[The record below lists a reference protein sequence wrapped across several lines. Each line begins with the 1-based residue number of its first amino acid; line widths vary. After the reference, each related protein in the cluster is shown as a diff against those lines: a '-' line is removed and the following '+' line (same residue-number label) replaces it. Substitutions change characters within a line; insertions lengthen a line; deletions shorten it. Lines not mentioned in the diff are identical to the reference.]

1 MFNRTKNAL
10 KNAIRSWL
18 NLTSATGLQIQIDEL
33 LDFEANAFV
42 NEIWFR
48 GESYEIEQL
57 YESIP
62 DYKYSFWGSNMTKGL
77 EIRKIHT
84 GLPKIIVNTLT
95 NICVDDMQDVK
106 ISHIGKEN
114 TWAEIEKENDFKNLV
129 KKAVKKAL
137 VTGDGAFKIS
147 VDTDISQYPIIEF
160 YEADRI
166 EVKRERGRV
175 KEIRFKKTFNKQ
187 GVSYVLKECY
197 GYGYIEY
204 KLYDAYDNEIGLD
217 KLEKTKDL
225 QNVYFDNT
233 LIMAEYLS
241 FFASDKWEG
250 RGQSIF
256 DSKRDNFDALDEA
269 WSQWIDALRANRT
282 KTYIPEDLL
291 PRDATTGAIK
301 YGNPFDNR
309 FIATGTP
316 MQENATSKIETQNGT
331 IDCNSYMQT
340 YITALDLCLQGLISP
355 STLGIDTKKLD
366 NAEAQREKEK
376 TTLYT
381 RQTII
386 YALQECIQK
395 LIDKVFK
402 VLNTM
407 QNAPLEDTDAEVT
420 FGEYANPSF
429 ESQIET
435 VGKAKTQGVM
445 SIESIVEE
453 LYGDSKTDEWK
464 AEEVKRIKEEQG
476 IAEMEMPSMVGG
488 VADGL
493 QE

>member
-1 MFNRTKNAL
+1 ML
-10 KNAIRSWL
+10 
-18 NLTSATGLQIQIDEL
+18 
-33 LDFEANAFV
+33 
-42 NEIWFR
+42 FR
-48 GESYEIEQL
+48 
-57 YESIP
+57 
-62 DYKYSFWGSNMTKGL
+62 
-77 EIRKIHT
+77 
-84 GLPKIIVNTLT
+84 
-95 NICVDDMQDVK
+95 
-106 ISHIGKEN
+106 
-114 TWAEIEKENDFKNLV
+114 
-129 KKAVKKAL
+129 
-137 VTGDGAFKIS
+137 S

-175 KEIRFKKTFNKQ
+175 KEIRFKKAFNKQ

-204 KLYDAYDNEIGLD
+204 RLYDAYDNEIGLD
-217 KLEKTKDL
+217 KLDKTKDL
-225 QNVYFDNT
+225 TPVYFDKS

-269 WSQWIDALRANRT
+269 WSQWVDALRANRT
-282 KTYIPEDLL
+282 KSYIPEDLL
-291 PRDATTGAIK
+291 PRDPATGSIK

-309 FIATGTP
+309 FIATGSP
-316 MQENATSKIETQNGT
+316 MQENAVSKIETVNGT
-331 IDCNSYMQT
+331 IDTNSYLST
-340 YITALDLCLQGLISP
+340 YVTALDLCLQGLISP
-355 STLGIDTKKLD
+355 STLGIDVKKLD

-386 YALQECIQK
+386 YALQDCLQS

-402 VLNTM
+402 VYALMSGEALDMT
-407 QNAPLEDTDAEVT
+407 EAEVS

-453 LYGDSKTDEWK
+453 LYGDSKTDDWK
-464 AEEVKRIKEEQG
+464 AEEVRRIKNEQG
-476 IAEMEMPSMVGG
+476 IAELEEPSMI
-488 VADGL
+488 
-493 QE
+493 

>member
-10 KNAIRSWL
+10 KNAIRSFL
-18 NLTSATGLQIQIDEL
+18 NLTRANGLSIQIDEL

-48 GESYEIEQL
+48 GEGYELEQL
-57 YESIP
+57 YKSIP
-62 DYKYSFWGSNMTKGL
+62 DYKYSFWGSVSTKGL

-95 NICVDDMQDVK
+95 NICVDDMQDIK
-106 ISHIGKEN
+106 IENIGKEN
-114 TWAEIEKENDFKNLV
+114 TWNDIENENDFKNLV
-129 KKAVKKAL
+129 KKAVRKAL

-147 VDTDISQYPIIEF
+147 VDTEISQYPIIEF

-175 KEIRFKKTFNKQ
+175 KEIRFKKAFTKQ

-217 KLEKTKDL
+217 KLEKTRDL
-225 QNVYFDNT
+225 QNVYFDKS
-233 LIMAEYLS
+233 LIMSEYLN
-241 FFASDKWEG
+241 FFSSDKWEG

-269 WSQWIDALRANRT
+269 WSQWIDALRSNRT

-291 PRDATTGAIK
+291 PRDATTGAVK

-316 MQENATSKIETQNGT
+316 MQESAQSKIETVNGT
-331 IDCNSYMQT
+331 IDCNSYLST
-340 YITALDLCLQGLISP
+340 YVTALDLCLQGLISP

-386 YALQECIQK
+386 YALQYCIEG

-402 VLNTM
+402 VMNTM
-407 QNAPLEDTDAEVT
+407 QNTPLEDTEAEVS

-453 LYGDSKTDEWK
+453 LYGDSKTDDWK
-464 AEEVKRIKEEQG
+464 NEEVKRIKNEQG
-476 IAEMEMPSMVGG
+476 ITEMEEPSIVSRLDIG
-488 VADGL
+488 
-493 QE
+493 

>member
-10 KNAIRSWL
+10 KNAIRSFL
-18 NLTSATGLQIQIDEL
+18 NLTSANGLQIQIDEL

-42 NEIWFR
+42 NEIWYR
-48 GESYEIEQL
+48 GDGYEIEQL
-57 YESIP
+57 YQSIP
-62 DYKYSFWGSNMTKGL
+62 DYKFSFWGATSTKGL
-77 EIRKIHT
+77 EIRKIHS
-84 GLPKIIVNTLT
+84 GLPKLIVNTLT
-95 NICVDDMQDVK
+95 NICVDDMQDIK
-106 ISHIGKEN
+106 IENIGKDN
-114 TWAEIEKENDFKNLV
+114 DWKEIEKENDFKNLV

-147 VDTDISQYPIIEF
+147 IDTEVSQYPILEF

-166 EVKRERGRV
+166 EVKRERGRI
-175 KEIRFKKTFNKQ
+175 KEIRFKKQFNKQ

-204 KLYDAYDNEIGLD
+204 KLYDAYNNEISLD

-225 QNVYFDNT
+225 QNVYFDKS

-241 FFASDKWEG
+241 FFSSDKWEG

-291 PRDATTGAIK
+291 PRDINTGAIRA
-301 YGNPFDNR
+301 GNAFDNR

-316 MQENATSKIETQNGT
+316 MQENAQSKIDTVNGA
-331 IDCNSYMQT
+331 IDYNSYLST
-340 YITALDLCLQGLISP
+340 YITALDLCLQGIISP

-386 YALQECIQK
+386 YSLQNCVEK
-395 LIDKVFK
+395 LVDKVFK
-402 VLNTM
+402 VINIMNNT
-407 QNAPLEDTDAEVT
+407 ALEDTEAQVC

-429 ESQIET
+429 ESQVET

-445 SIESIVEE
+445 SIESVVEE

-464 AEEVKRIKEEQG
+464 AEEVKRIKNEQG
-476 IAEMEMPSMVGG
+476 ITELEEPSMI
-488 VADGL
+488 
-493 QE
+493 

>member
-10 KNAIRSWL
+10 KNAVRSWL
-18 NLTSATGLQIQIDEL
+18 NLTEANGLQLQIDEL
-33 LDFEANAFV
+33 LDFDANAFV
-42 NEIWFR
+42 NEIWYR
-48 GESYEIEQL
+48 GEGYELEQL
-57 YESIP
+57 YKSIP
-62 DYKYSFWGSNMTKGL
+62 DYKYSFWGATSTRGL

-95 NICVDDMQDVK
+95 NVCVDDMQDIK
-106 ISHIGKEN
+106 IENIGKDN
-114 TWAEIEKENDFKNLV
+114 AWTEIEKENDFKNLV

-147 VDTDISQYPIIEF
+147 IDTEISAYPIIEF

-166 EVKRERGRV
+166 EVKRSRGRV
-175 KEIRFKKTFNKQ
+175 KEIRFKKCFKKS

-197 GYGYIEY
+197 GYGYIKY
-204 KLYDAYDNEIGLD
+204 KLYDAYDNEIGLE
-217 KLEKTKDL
+217 KLEKTRNLKD
-225 QNVYFDNT
+225 VYFDNS

-241 FFASDKWEG
+241 FYASDKYEG
-250 RGQSIF
+250 RGQSIL

-291 PRDATTGAIK
+291 PRDANTGAVR
-301 YGNPFDNR
+301 YGNTFDNR

-316 MQENATSKIETQNGT
+316 MQENAQSKIDTVNGT
-331 IDCNSYMQT
+331 IDCNSYLNT
-340 YITALDLCLQGLISP
+340 YVTALDLCLQGLISP

-386 YALQECIQK
+386 YALQYCIEG

-402 VLNTM
+402 VINTM
-407 QNAPLEDTDAEVT
+407 QKQPLEDTKAEIG

-445 SIESIVEE
+445 SIESIIEE

-464 AEEVKRIKEEQG
+464 AEEIKRIKAEQG
-476 IAEMEMPSMVGG
+476 ITELEEPSIVGE
-488 VADGL
+488 L
-493 QE
+493 

>member
-10 KNAIRSWL
+10 KNAIRSFL
-18 NLTSATGLQIQIDEL
+18 NLTSASGLQIQIDEL

-48 GESYEIEQL
+48 GDSYELEQL
-57 YESIP
+57 YKSIP
-62 DYKYSFWGSNMTKGL
+62 DYKYSFWGATSTRGL

-95 NICVDDMQDVK
+95 NVCVDDMQDIK
-106 ISHIGKEN
+106 IENIGKDN
-114 TWAEIEKENDFKNLV
+114 DWKEIEKENDFKNLV

-147 VDTDISQYPIIEF
+147 IDTEVSQYPILEF

-166 EVKRERGRV
+166 EVKRERGRI
-175 KEIRFKKTFNKQ
+175 KEIRFKKQFNKQ
-187 GVSYVLKECY
+187 GISYVLKECY

-204 KLYDAYDNEIGLD
+204 KLYDAYNNEIGLD

-225 QNVYFDNT
+225 QNVYFDKS

-250 RGQSIF
+250 RGQSVF

-291 PRDATTGAIK
+291 PRDINTGAIRA
-301 YGNPFDNR
+301 GNAFDNR

-316 MQENATSKIETQNGT
+316 MQENAQSKIDTVNGA
-331 IDCNSYMQT
+331 IDYNSYLST
-340 YITALDLCLQGLISP
+340 YITALDLCLQGIISP

-386 YALQECIQK
+386 YSLQNCVEK
-395 LIDKVFK
+395 LVDKVFK
-402 VLNTM
+402 VINIMNNT
-407 QNAPLEDTDAEVT
+407 ALEDTEAQVC

-429 ESQIET
+429 ESQVET

-445 SIESIVEE
+445 SIESVVEE

-464 AEEVKRIKEEQG
+464 AEEVKRIKNEQG
-476 IAEMEMPSMVGG
+476 ITELEEPSMI
-488 VADGL
+488 
-493 QE
+493 

>member
-10 KNAIRSWL
+10 KNAIKSFL
-18 NLTSATGLQIQIDEL
+18 NLTEANGLSLQIDEL

-42 NEIWFR
+42 NEIWYR
-48 GESYEIEQL
+48 GDGYELEQL
-57 YESIP
+57 YKSIP
-62 DYKYSFWGSNMTKGL
+62 DYKYSFWGATSTKGL

-106 ISHIGKEN
+106 IAHIGKEN
-114 TWAEIEKENDFKNLV
+114 MWGEIEKENDFKALV
-129 KKAVKKAL
+129 KKAVRKAL

-147 VDTDISQYPIIEF
+147 LDTEISQYPIIEF

-166 EVKRERGRV
+166 EVKRKRGRV
-175 KEIRFKKTFNKQ
+175 REIRFKKNYNKS
-187 GVSYVLKECY
+187 GVSYTLKECY

-204 KLYDAYDNEIGLD
+204 RLYDAYDNEIGID

-225 QNVYFDNT
+225 QNVYFDNSV
-233 LIMAEYLS
+233 IMAEYLS
-241 FFASDKWEG
+241 FFSSDKWEG

-269 WSQWIDALRANRT
+269 WSQWVDALRSNRT

-291 PRDATTGAIK
+291 PRDPMTGTIK

-309 FIATGTP
+309 FIQTGTP
-316 MQENATSKIETQNGT
+316 MQENAQSKIETVNGSF
-331 IDCNSYMQT
+331 DCNSYLNT
-340 YITALDLCLQGLISP
+340 YVTALDLCLQGLISP

-386 YALQECIQK
+386 YSLQYCIEK
-395 LIDKVFK
+395 LIDKTFK
-402 VLNTM
+402 VMNILNGE
-407 QNAPLEDTDAEVT
+407 PLEDTEAEVT

-453 LYGDSKTDEWK
+453 LYGDSKTEEWK

-476 IAEMEMPSMVGG
+476 IAEMEETSIVNE
-488 VADGL
+488 L
-493 QE
+493 

>member
-10 KNAIRSWL
+10 KNAIRSFL
-18 NLTSATGLQIQIDEL
+18 NLTSASGLQIQIDEL

-48 GESYEIEQL
+48 GDSYELEQL
-57 YESIP
+57 YKSIP
-62 DYKYSFWGSNMTKGL
+62 DYKYSFWGATSTRGL

-95 NICVDDMQDVK
+95 NVCVDDMQDIK
-106 ISHIGKEN
+106 IENIGKDN
-114 TWAEIEKENDFKNLV
+114 AWKEIEKENDFKNLV

-147 VDTDISQYPIIEF
+147 IDTEVSQYPILEF

-166 EVKRERGRV
+166 EVKRERGRI
-175 KEIRFKKTFNKQ
+175 KEIRFKKQFNKQ
-187 GVSYVLKECY
+187 GISYVLKECY

-204 KLYDAYDNEIGLD
+204 KLYDAYNNEISLD

-225 QNVYFDNT
+225 QNVYFDKSI
-233 LIMAEYLS
+233 IMAEYLS

-250 RGQSIF
+250 RGQSVF

-291 PRDATTGAIK
+291 PRDINTGAIRA
-301 YGNPFDNR
+301 GNAFDNR

-316 MQENATSKIETQNGT
+316 MQENAQSKIDTVNGA
-331 IDCNSYMQT
+331 IDYNSYLST
-340 YITALDLCLQGLISP
+340 YITALDLCLQGIISP

-386 YALQECIQK
+386 YSLQNCVEK
-395 LIDKVFK
+395 LVDKVFK
-402 VLNTM
+402 VINIMNNT
-407 QNAPLEDTDAEVT
+407 ALEDTEAQVC

-429 ESQIET
+429 ESQVET

-445 SIESIVEE
+445 SIESVVEE

-464 AEEVKRIKEEQG
+464 AEEVKRIKNEQG
-476 IAEMEMPSMVGG
+476 ITELEEPSMI
-488 VADGL
+488 
-493 QE
+493 

>member
-10 KNAIRSWL
+10 KNAIRSFL
-18 NLTSATGLQIQIDEL
+18 NLTSANGLQIQIDEL

-48 GESYEIEQL
+48 GESYELEQL
-57 YESIP
+57 YKSIP
-62 DYKYSFWGSNMTKGL
+62 DYKYSFWGATSTRGL

-95 NICVDDMQDVK
+95 NVCVDDMQDIK
-106 ISHIGKEN
+106 IENIGKDN
-114 TWAEIEKENDFKNLV
+114 AWKEIEKENDFKNLV

-147 VDTDISQYPIIEF
+147 IDTEVSQYPILEF

-166 EVKRERGRV
+166 EVKRERGKI
-175 KEIRFKKTFNKQ
+175 KEIRFKKQFNKQ

-204 KLYDAYDNEIGLD
+204 KLYDAYNNEIGLD

-225 QNVYFDNT
+225 QNVYFDKS

-250 RGQSIF
+250 RGQSVF

-291 PRDATTGAIK
+291 PRDINTGAIRA
-301 YGNPFDNR
+301 GNAFDNR

-316 MQENATSKIETQNGT
+316 MQENAQSKIDTVNGV
-331 IDCNSYMQT
+331 IDYNSYLST

-386 YALQECIQK
+386 YSLQNCVEK
-395 LIDKVFK
+395 LVDKVFK
-402 VLNTM
+402 VINIMNNT
-407 QNAPLEDTDAEVT
+407 ALEDTEAQVC

-429 ESQIET
+429 ESQVET

-445 SIESIVEE
+445 SIESVVEE

-464 AEEVKRIKEEQG
+464 AEEVKRIKNEQG
-476 IAEMEMPSMVGG
+476 ITELEEPSII
-488 VADGL
+488 
-493 QE
+493 

>member
-10 KNAIRSWL
+10 KNAIRSFL
-18 NLTSATGLQIQIDEL
+18 NLTSANGLQIQIDEL

-48 GESYEIEQL
+48 GESYELEQL
-57 YESIP
+57 YKSIP
-62 DYKYSFWGSNMTKGL
+62 DYKYSFWGATSTRGL

-95 NICVDDMQDVK
+95 NVCVDDMQDIK
-106 ISHIGKEN
+106 IENIGKDN
-114 TWAEIEKENDFKNLV
+114 AWKEIEKENDFKNLV

-147 VDTDISQYPIIEF
+147 IDTEVSQYPILEF

-166 EVKRERGRV
+166 EVKRERGRI
-175 KEIRFKKTFNKQ
+175 KEIRFKKQFNKQ
-187 GVSYVLKECY
+187 GISYVLKECY

-204 KLYDAYDNEIGLD
+204 KLYDAYNNEIGLD

-225 QNVYFDNT
+225 QNVYFDKSI
-233 LIMAEYLS
+233 IMAEYLS

-250 RGQSIF
+250 RGQSVF

-291 PRDATTGAIK
+291 PRDISTGAIRA
-301 YGNPFDNR
+301 GNAFDNR

-316 MQENATSKIETQNGT
+316 MQENAQSKIDTVNGA
-331 IDCNSYMQT
+331 IDYNSYLST
-340 YITALDLCLQGLISP
+340 YITALDLCLQGIISP

-386 YALQECIQK
+386 YSLQNCVEK
-395 LIDKVFK
+395 LVDKMFK
-402 VLNTM
+402 VINIMNNT
-407 QNAPLEDTDAEVT
+407 ALEDTEAQVC

-429 ESQIET
+429 ESQVET

-445 SIESIVEE
+445 SIESVVEE
-453 LYGDSKTDEWK
+453 IYGDSKTDEWK
-464 AEEVKRIKEEQG
+464 AEEVKRIKNEQG
-476 IAEMEMPSMVGG
+476 ITELEEPSMI
-488 VADGL
+488 
-493 QE
+493 

>member
-1 MFNRTKNAL
+1 MFNRTKSAL
-10 KNAIRSWL
+10 KNAVKNWL
-18 NLTSATGLQIQIDEL
+18 NLKSANGLSVDIEEL
-33 LDFEANAFV
+33 FDFDGNAFV
-42 NEIWFR
+42 NQIWYR
-48 GESYEIEQL
+48 GDGYELEQL
-57 YESIP
+57 YQSVP
-62 DYKYSFWGSNMTKGL
+62 DYKYSFWGAAMTKGL

-106 ISHIGKEN
+106 ITHIGKEN
-114 TWAEIEKENDFKNLV
+114 MWDDIERENDFKNLV
-129 KKAVKKAL
+129 KRAVKKAL
-137 VTGDGAFKIS
+137 VTGDGAFKLSI
-147 VDTDISQYPIIEF
+147 DTDISQYPIIEF

-166 EVKRERGRV
+166 EVKRERGRI
-175 KEIRFKKTFNKQ
+175 KEIRFKKRFDKQ

-204 KLYDAYDNEIGLD
+204 RLYDENNNEISLE
-217 KLEKTKDL
+217 KLEKTKNL
-225 QNVYFDNT
+225 QPVYFDKS

-241 FFASDKWEG
+241 FFASDKYEG

-282 KTYIPEDLL
+282 KSYIPEDLL
-291 PRDATTGAIK
+291 PRDAATGAIK

-309 FIATGTP
+309 FVATGTP
-316 MQENATSKIETQNGT
+316 MQENAQSKIDTINGT
-331 IDCNSYMQT
+331 IDSNSYLST

-381 RQTII
+381 RQTVI
-386 YALQECIQK
+386 YSLQYCIEG

-402 VLNTM
+402 VLNLM
-407 QNAPLEDTDAEVT
+407 QNEALEDTEAEVT

-435 VGKAKTQGVM
+435 VGKAKAQGVM

-453 LYGDSKTDEWK
+453 LYGDSKSDEWK
-464 AEEVKRIKEEQG
+464 AEEIKRIKAEQG
-476 IAEMEMPSMVGG
+476 IAEVEEPVMV
-488 VADGL
+488 
-493 QE
+493 

>member
-10 KNAIRSWL
+10 KNAIRSFL
-18 NLTSATGLQIQIDEL
+18 NLTSANGLSIQIDEL
-33 LDFEANAFV
+33 FDFEANAFV

-48 GESYEIEQL
+48 GEGYELEQL
-57 YESIP
+57 YKSVP
-62 DYKYSFWGSNMTKGL
+62 DYKYSFWGATSTKGL

-95 NICVDDMQDVK
+95 NICVDDMQDIK
-106 ISHIGKEN
+106 IDDIGKEN
-114 TWAEIEKENDFKNLV
+114 IWGEIEQENDFKHLV
-129 KKAVKKAL
+129 KKAVRKAL

-175 KEIRFKKTFNKQ
+175 KEIRFKKAFTKQ

-197 GYGYIEY
+197 GYGYIKY
-204 KLYDAYDNEIGLD
+204 KLYDEYDNEID
-217 KLEKTKDL
+217 INKLEKTRDL
-225 QNVYFDNT
+225 QDITFDKS

-269 WSQWIDALRANRT
+269 WSQWIDALRSNRT

-291 PRDATTGAIK
+291 PRDRNTGAVK
-301 YGNPFDNR
+301 YGNAFDNR

-316 MQENATSKIETQNGT
+316 MQEGATSKIETVNGT
-331 IDCNSYMQT
+331 IDCNSYINT

-386 YALQECIQK
+386 YALQYCIEG

-402 VLNTM
+402 VMNTM
-407 QNAPLEDTDAEVT
+407 QNTPLEDTEAEVS

-453 LYGDSKTDEWK
+453 LYGDSKTDDWK
-464 AEEVKRIKEEQG
+464 NEEVKRIKNEQG
-476 IAEMEMPSMVGG
+476 ITEMEEPSIVSPLDIG
-488 VADGL
+488 
-493 QE
+493 

>member
-1 MFNRTKNAL
+1 MFNRTKSAL
-10 KNAIRSWL
+10 KNAVRNWL
-18 NLTSATGLQIQIDEL
+18 NLKSANGLSVDIEEL
-33 LDFEANAFV
+33 FDFDGNAFV
-42 NEIWFR
+42 NQIWYR
-48 GESYEIEQL
+48 GDGYELEQL
-57 YESIP
+57 YQSVP
-62 DYKYSFWGSNMTKGL
+62 DYKYSFWGATCTKGL

-106 ISHIGKEN
+106 ITHIGKEN
-114 TWAEIEKENDFKNLV
+114 MWGDIERENDFKNLV

-137 VTGDGAFKIS
+137 VTGDGAFKLSI
-147 VDTDISQYPIIEF
+147 DTDISQYPIIEF

-166 EVKRERGRV
+166 EVKRERGRI
-175 KEIRFKKTFNKQ
+175 KEIRFKKRFDKQ

-204 KLYDAYDNEIGLD
+204 KLYDDNNNEISLE
-217 KLEKTKDL
+217 KLEKTKNL
-225 QNVYFDNT
+225 QPVYFDKS

-241 FFASDKWEG
+241 FFASDKYEG

-282 KTYIPEDLL
+282 KSYIPEDLL
-291 PRDATTGAIK
+291 PRDAATGAIK

-309 FIATGTP
+309 FVATGTP
-316 MQENATSKIETQNGT
+316 MQENAQSKIDTINGT
-331 IDCNSYMQT
+331 IDSNSYLST
-340 YITALDLCLQGLISP
+340 YITALDLCLQGVISP

-386 YALQECIQK
+386 YALQYCIEG

-402 VLNTM
+402 VLNLM
-407 QNAPLEDTDAEVT
+407 QNEALEDTEAEVT

-435 VGKAKTQGVM
+435 VGKAKAQGVM

-453 LYGDSKTDEWK
+453 LYGDSKSDEWK
-464 AEEVKRIKEEQG
+464 AEEIKRIKAEQG
-476 IAEMEMPSMVGG
+476 IAEVEEPIMV
-488 VADGL
+488 
-493 QE
+493 

>member
-10 KNAIRSWL
+10 KNAIRSFL
-18 NLTSATGLQIQIDEL
+18 NLTSANGLQIQIDEL
-33 LDFEANAFV
+33 LDFEANTFV

-48 GESYEIEQL
+48 GDSYELEQL
-57 YESIP
+57 YKSIP
-62 DYKYSFWGSNMTKGL
+62 DYKYSFWGATSTRGL

-95 NICVDDMQDVK
+95 NVCVDDMQDIK
-106 ISHIGKEN
+106 IENIGKDN
-114 TWAEIEKENDFKNLV
+114 DWKEIEKENDFKNLV

-147 VDTDISQYPIIEF
+147 IDTEVSQYPILEY

-166 EVKRERGRV
+166 EVKRERGRI
-175 KEIRFKKTFNKQ
+175 KEIRFKKQFNKQ

-204 KLYDAYDNEIGLD
+204 KLYDAYNNEISLD

-225 QNVYFDNT
+225 QPVYFDKS

-291 PRDATTGAIK
+291 PRDINTGAIRA
-301 YGNPFDNR
+301 GNAFDNR

-316 MQENATSKIETQNGT
+316 MQENAQSKIDTVNGA
-331 IDCNSYMQT
+331 IDYNSYLST
-340 YITALDLCLQGLISP
+340 YITALDLCLQGIISP

-386 YALQECIQK
+386 YSLQNCVEK
-395 LIDKVFK
+395 LVDKVFK
-402 VLNTM
+402 VINIMNNT
-407 QNAPLEDTDAEVT
+407 ALEDTEISVS

-464 AEEVKRIKEEQG
+464 AEEVKRIKNEQG
-476 IAEMEMPSMVGG
+476 ITELEEPSMI
-488 VADGL
+488 
-493 QE
+493 

>member
-1 MFNRTKNAL
+1 MFNRTKNAI
-10 KNAIRSWL
+10 KNALRSFL
-18 NLTSATGLQIQIDEL
+18 NLTEANSLNIQIDEL

-48 GESYEIEQL
+48 GESYELEQL
-57 YESIP
+57 YKSIP
-62 DYKYSFWGSNMTKGL
+62 DYKYSFWGATSTRGL

-95 NICVDDMQDVK
+95 NVCVDDMQDIK
-106 ISHIGKEN
+106 IENIGKDN
-114 TWAEIEKENDFKNLV
+114 DWKEIEKENDFKNLV

-147 VDTDISQYPIIEF
+147 IDTEVSQYPILEF

-166 EVKRERGRV
+166 EVKRERGRI
-175 KEIRFKKTFNKQ
+175 KEIRFKKQFNKQ

-204 KLYDAYDNEIGLD
+204 KLYDAYNNEISLD

-225 QNVYFDNT
+225 QNVYFDKS

-241 FFASDKWEG
+241 FFSSDKWEG

-291 PRDATTGAIK
+291 PRDINTGAIRA
-301 YGNPFDNR
+301 GNAFDNR

-316 MQENATSKIETQNGT
+316 MQENAQSKIDTVNGA
-331 IDCNSYMQT
+331 IDYNSYLST
-340 YITALDLCLQGLISP
+340 YITALDLCLQGIISP

-386 YALQECIQK
+386 YSLQNCVEK
-395 LIDKVFK
+395 LVDKVFK
-402 VLNTM
+402 VINIMNNT
-407 QNAPLEDTDAEVT
+407 ALEDTEISVS

-464 AEEVKRIKEEQG
+464 AEEVKRIKNEQG
-476 IAEMEMPSMVGG
+476 ITELEEPSMI
-488 VADGL
+488 
-493 QE
+493 

>member
-18 NLTSATGLQIQIDEL
+18 NLTSANGLQIQIDEL

-48 GESYEIEQL
+48 GDGYEIEQL
-57 YESIP
+57 YQSIP
-62 DYKYSFWGSNMTKGL
+62 DCKYSFWGASCTKGL

-106 ISHIGKEN
+106 IGHIGKEN
-114 TWAEIEKENDFKNLV
+114 TWAEIERENDWKNLV
-129 KKAVKKAL
+129 KKAVKNAL

-147 VDTDISQYPIIEF
+147 VDTDISKYPIIEF

-175 KEIRFKKTFNKQ
+175 KEIRFKKAFDKQ

-204 KLYDAYDNEIGLD
+204 RLYDAYNNEISLD
-217 KLEKTKDL
+217 KLEKTRDL
-225 QNVYFDNT
+225 QSVYFDKS

-241 FFASDKWEG
+241 FFQSDKWEG

-256 DSKRDNFDALDEA
+256 DSKRDSFDALDEA

-282 KTYIPEDLL
+282 KTYIPEDML
-291 PRDATTGAIK
+291 PRDPNTGAVRC
-301 YGNPFDNR
+301 GNPFDNR

-316 MQENATSKIETQNGT
+316 AQENANVKIETQNGK
-331 IDCNSYMQT
+331 IDSDSYQST
-340 YITALDLCLQGLISP
+340 YITALDLCLQGIISP
-355 STLGIDTKKLD
+355 STLGIDVKKLD

-386 YALQECIQK
+386 YALQYCLEG
-395 LIDKVFK
+395 LVDKVFK
-402 VLNTM
+402 VLNLM
-407 QNAPLEDTDAEVT
+407 QNAALEDTEAEVT

-445 SIESIVEE
+445 STESIVEE
-453 LYGDSKTDEWK
+453 LYGDSKSEEWK
-464 AEEVKRIKEEQG
+464 AEEVKRIKAEQG
-476 IAEMEMPSMVGG
+476 IAELDMPSMV
-488 VADGL
+488 
-493 QE
+493 

>member
-10 KNAIRSWL
+10 KNAIRSFL
-18 NLTSATGLQIQIDEL
+18 NLTSANGLQIQIDEL

-42 NEIWFR
+42 NEIWYR
-48 GESYEIEQL
+48 GDGYEIEQL
-57 YESIP
+57 YQSIP
-62 DYKYSFWGSNMTKGL
+62 DYKFSFWGATSTKGL
-77 EIRKIHT
+77 EIRKIHS
-84 GLPKIIVNTLT
+84 GLPKLIVNTLT
-95 NICVDDMQDVK
+95 NICVDDMQDIK
-106 ISHIGKEN
+106 IENIGKDN
-114 TWAEIEKENDFKNLV
+114 DWKEIEKENDFKNLV

-147 VDTDISQYPIIEF
+147 IDTEVSQYPILEF

-166 EVKRERGRV
+166 EVKRERGRI
-175 KEIRFKKTFNKQ
+175 KEIRFKKQFNKQ

-204 KLYDAYDNEIGLD
+204 KLYDAYNNEIGLD

-225 QNVYFDNT
+225 QPVYFDKS

-241 FFASDKWEG
+241 FFSSDKWEG

-291 PRDATTGAIK
+291 PRDINTGAIRA
-301 YGNPFDNR
+301 GNAFDNR

-316 MQENATSKIETQNGT
+316 MQENAQSKIDTVNGA
-331 IDCNSYMQT
+331 IDYNSYLST
-340 YITALDLCLQGLISP
+340 YITALDLCLQGIISP

-386 YALQECIQK
+386 YSLQNCVEK
-395 LIDKVFK
+395 LVDKVFK
-402 VLNTM
+402 VINIMNNT
-407 QNAPLEDTDAEVT
+407 ALEDTEAQVC

-429 ESQIET
+429 ESQVET

-445 SIESIVEE
+445 SIESVVEE

-464 AEEVKRIKEEQG
+464 AEEVKRIKNEQG
-476 IAEMEMPSMVGG
+476 ITELEEPSII
-488 VADGL
+488 
-493 QE
+493 

>member
-10 KNAIRSWL
+10 KNALKSIL
-18 NLTSATGLQIQIDEL
+18 NLTEANGLQIQIDEL
-33 LDFEANAFV
+33 LDFDANAFV

-48 GESYEIEQL
+48 GEGYELEQL
-57 YESIP
+57 YKSIP
-62 DYKYSFWGSNMTKGL
+62 DYKYSFWGAVSTRGL

-95 NICVDDMQDVK
+95 NICVDDMQDIK
-106 ISHIGKEN
+106 IENIGKDNE
-114 TWAEIEKENDFKNLV
+114 WKEIEQENDFKNLV
-129 KKAVKKAL
+129 KKAVRKAL

-147 VDTDISQYPIIEF
+147 VDTEISQYPIIEF

-175 KEIRFKKTFNKQ
+175 KEIRFKKAFRKA

-204 KLYDAYDNEIGLD
+204 KLYDEYNNEISID

-225 QNVYFDNT
+225 KPVYFDKS

-241 FFASDKWEG
+241 FFSSDKWEG
-250 RGQSIF
+250 RGQSVF

-291 PRDATTGAIK
+291 PRDEATGSVK

-316 MQENATSKIETQNGT
+316 MQENAQSKIETQNGT
-331 IDCNSYMQT
+331 IDCNSYLNT
-340 YITALDLCLQGLISP
+340 YVTALDLCLQGLISP

-386 YALQECIQK
+386 YSLQYCIDG

-402 VLNTM
+402 VMNTM
-407 QNAPLEDTDAEVT
+407 HNEPLEDTDAEVS

-453 LYGDSKTDEWK
+453 LYGDSKTDDWK
-464 AEEVKRIKEEQG
+464 NEEVARIKNEQG
-476 IAEMEMPSMVGG
+476 ITELEEPSMI
-488 VADGL
+488 
-493 QE
+493 